1 VHHVPA
7 NIFSNIFSVAVLFRW
22 DGEEPKEESDTN
34 ANEKDQEDP
43 SPISSPLFKVMVVV
57 VQ

>member
-1 VHHVPA
+1 MKSI
-7 NIFSNIFSVAVLFRW
+7 NTTW

-43 SPISSPLFKVMVVV
+43 SAN
-57 VQ
+57 Q